1 MYTHPSFLRGRPE
14 LLSQLRKLTP
24 SPRRR
29 VPKIT
34 KSPIDESDASSS
46 EGSMDRSVSPSPP
59 RTLSTRCFRP
69 VVHSRIQ
76 KLPCQSQYMNH
87 QGWLTFSDQ
96 PSYSHD
102 NTIQSVSL
110 LPTPKKDGTGRLD
123 LLALVIE
130 REECFA

>member
-1 MYTHPSFLRGRPE
+1 MYTHPSFMRGRPE

-24 SPRRR
+24 SPRRQ

-34 KSPIDESDASSS
+34 KIPIDESDASSS

-69 VVHSRIQ
+69 VV
-76 KLPCQSQYMNH
+76 PCQSQYMNH

-96 PSYSHD
+96 PSYSRD
-102 NTIQSVSL
+102 NAIPSVSL